1 MCVSLSLGEKKLS
14 DSTLLGP
21 LGVGT
26 RRFNGVLFFFLSL
39 SPSLVLRTAAIIII
53 IIVEVV
59 SRSCWIHR
67 PFSMWIDLDRCSS
80 PRHAVD
86 DALER
91 ESEKKKREVVSS
103 FPRRKEK
110 KEKNQK
116 SPSPPPLFFG
126 FLGGERRRREV
137 SLIFFCFAAKKK

>member
-39 SPSLVLRTAAIIII
+39 SPSLVLRTAIIAIII

-59 SRSCWIHR
+59 SRSWIHH
-67 PFSMWIDLDRCSS
+67 PFSMWIDLDRLWGCSS

-116 SPSPPPLFFG
+116 SPSPPPLFFLVFWG
-126 FLGGERRRREV
+126 VKEEEEEK
-137 SLIFFCFAAKKK
+137 SL